1 MLVLVLVLLLLLVLD
16 PACSCLSVETL
27 LHFQPAGTVNVADDL
42 NAPPTLIKDLVDSTV
57 RSF

>member
-1 MLVLVLVLLLLLVLD
+1 MIVIVLVLVLD